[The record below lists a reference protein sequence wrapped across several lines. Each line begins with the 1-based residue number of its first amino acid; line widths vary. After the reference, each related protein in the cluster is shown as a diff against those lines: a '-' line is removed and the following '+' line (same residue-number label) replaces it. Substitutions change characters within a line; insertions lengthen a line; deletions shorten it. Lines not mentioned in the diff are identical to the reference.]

1 MIPLKYTVNSLK
13 RRKLT
18 TSITIAGVALVAFVF
33 AAVLMMAYG
42 IEKTL
47 KSTGSPDNIKIVRK
61 SATGEISSLIDG
73 ESQSIISTSPLISK
87 STAGKPLISKEPVVL
102 INLTRDDGATG
113 NLTVRGLNEIYK
125 ELRPQVR
132 IIEGREFKFGV
143 NELIVG
149 DALVAKFPETE
160 IGKKIK
166 FAGGDWTVVGIFTT
180 DGSGFDSELWGD
192 ASQILAAFNRGS
204 TVSTLTTKLVS
215 PDQLDQ
221 FNQFLL
227 KDKRLNQYEA
237 KAEQQY
243 YAEQSEGLSL
253 FISIVGIFVTVI
265 FSFGATIGATITMYS
280 AVANRT
286 VEIGTMRALGFSRRS
301 ILMAFLIE
309 SLFLALLGGVIGL
322 GLASFLS
329 FVKISTL
336 NFSSFSEIAFSFSLS
351 PAIIVTSLIFSLVMG
366 FIGGFLPSFRAAR
379 LNIVNALRGM

>member
-73 ESQSIISTSPLISK
+73 EAQSIISTSPLISK

-351 PAIIVTSLIFSLVMG
+351 PAIIISSLIFSLVMG